1 MKKFYMLLSLMF
13 AMAITMTVNAQ
24 KYRLS
29 EEAAIPEPGVTY
41 AIMNGEYNTFMSCKY
56 GANGGLLSNLE
67 DDDVLWKI
75 EATGEKT
82 EAGFDLYYIFS
93 VGQQKYVQE
102 VDLEGNPGLDG
113 FDVFAYNGFN
123 FELGDKDG
131 AAKVTI
137 ERGVPVSEDVAE
149 NEAWR
154 TNGPSN
160 GFVIGRQAVVTKPDG
175 NPWFMKFGVQNV
187 NVAFEPYNE
196 RVAWQFWTVEKLGP
210 KDELEALVENYST
223 TEFVAGSDPGY
234 YKESEVE
241 AYESSLQ
248 AAMLLIL
255 NDATDEEYSA
265 AIADLR
271 AKREAVEKA
280 LLSISDGYY
289 FMVSGFD
296 DFLNNFGVEKA
307 AYGNPITG
315 LLSYKTFDPTNIDFV
330 FYVEKGPDTD
340 EYWVQDYSTGMYVA
354 KGSVWYNSPAV
365 MTSSKA
371 EPQNIRQYV
380 SGKWYWGS
388 RTFHNTSYTPY
399 ASSNPVA
406 SDSEGTLTTWGQWS
420 DDSTV
425 GTHFNLWYMRRV
437 SDEQMAGFVLLKE
450 QAMRTKSIEELAT
463 EGNNL
468 YAKLFNYKVDEANP
482 LITKLA
488 GGAGESPVPESQ
500 IFFSTIRQQGI
511 ATADRYEFLADGDSS
526 TYMQGA
532 GYIQVDIS
540 ATPSQIVT
548 FEYNVRR
555 GTDKHNTWGKQ
566 ERPNNVDI
574 FAAKDTVNGGNWV
587 KIANTEMGALEVPAR
602 YTVDLGEQYSYLRYA
617 VNTNANNGTYF
628 TISEFQVYNS
638 IVDETTSQ
646 YYTVEGLAAKADAMK
661 AMIAEKLANAETAT
675 DDDIAQLSAAIAA
688 VEESYADTLVLSEL
702 VEDCIYLA
710 STVKFGEGVGLC
722 NDTEAPAALLTAAN
736 EAKAFID
743 ASVSVVDLKAAIDK
757 LKAAQSA
764 FLATIKDIESDTKF
778 YYIVNASEG
787 EWAGM
792 PMTTNLPTTS
802 LTSGTFRV
810 KCGVG
815 DEDYS
820 SYSTHLY
827 RFLATYKG
835 TYYVQNMAT
844 GAYLPEFDTTDGVV
858 NASFKP
864 AEYYVEYAGNGAY
877 IFTSANALN
886 SKYCP
891 LGILKSDT
899 ISHMSE
905 DNETILWSIVEPT
918 EEVEAIVSTRIQYNS
933 KGIVTFPFNL
943 SSMDIN
949 EDFHIYG
956 VRDMQQTEGADG
968 ELETTISFY
977 EKQTAERGEPVYYIW
992 GDPEA
997 EPETRELLVPMPTE
1011 LTDLSGIENGLVGT
1025 LYSKAFGAGVAYYVG
1040 KEVKVSTTSTTIPY
1054 QLGVIDP
1061 AFFTDQIDEEEAF
1074 SITLKG
1080 LNKISS
1086 GETGDVN
1093 GDGEINSSDVV
1104 YIYNAISGEGA
1115 GEGADVNGDGE
1126 INSSDVVAVY

>member
-13 AMAITMTVNAQ
+13 AMAISMTVNAQ
-24 KYRLS
+24 KYRLV

-41 AIMNGEYNTFMSCKY
+41 AIVNGEYNTFMSCKY
-56 GANGGLLSNLE
+56 GTNGGLLSNLE

-137 ERGVPVSEDVAE
+137 ERGVPVTEDVAE

-175 NPWFMKFGVQNV
+175 NPWFMKFGVQNT

-196 RVAWQFWTVEKLGP
+196 RVAWQFWTVEKLGF

-223 TEFVAGSDPGY
+223 TEFVAGADPGY
-234 YKESEVE
+234 YKEAEVE

-248 AAMLLIL
+248 AAMLLVL

-280 LLSISDGYY
+280 MVPITDGYY

-296 DFLNNFGVEKA
+296 DFINNFGVEKA
-307 AYGNPITG
+307 AYGNPVTG

-330 FYVEKGPDTD
+330 FYVEKGPEAD
-340 EYWVQDYSTGMYVA
+340 EYWVQDYSTEMYVA

-388 RTFHNTSYTPY
+388 RTYHTTSYTPY

-437 SDEQMAGFVLLKE
+437 TDEQMATFLLAKE
-450 QAMRTKSIEELAT
+450 QSLRTKAIENLAT
-463 EGNNL
+463 EGTNL
-468 YAKLFNYKVDEANP
+468 YAKLFTYTVDEANP

-500 IFFSTIRQQGI
+500 IFFSTIRQKGI
-511 ATADRYEFLADGDSS
+511 ANADRYEFLADGDSS
-526 TYMQGA
+526 TYMQGS
-532 GYIQVDIS
+532 GYIQIDIS
-540 ATPSQIVT
+540 STPSQIVT

-555 GTDKHNTWGKQ
+555 GTDKQNNWGKQ

-574 FAAKDTVNGGNWV
+574 YAAKDTANGGNWV
-587 KIANTEMGALEVPAR
+587 KIANTEMGSLEVPAR
-602 YTVDLGEQYSYLRYA
+602 YTVDLGDQYGYLRYV
-617 VNTNANNGTYF
+617 VNTNANNATYF

-638 IVDETTSQ
+638 IVDKNTSQ
-646 YYTVEGLAAKADAMK
+646 YYTVEGLADKADAMK
-661 AMIAEKLANAETAT
+661 NIIAEKLAIAETAT
-675 DDDIAQLSAAIAA
+675 DEDVAQLTAAIAA

-702 VEDCIYLA
+702 VDDCIYLA
-710 STVKFGEGVGLC
+710 SNVKFGDGVGLC
-722 NDTEAPAALLTAAN
+722 NDPEAPAALLAAAN
-736 EAKAFID
+736 EAKAFVD
-743 ASVSVVDLKAAIDK
+743 ASVSVADLKAAIDR
-757 LKAAQSA
+757 LKAAEAA
-764 FLATIKDIESDTKF
+764 FLATIKEIETDTKY

-787 EWAGM
+787 DWAGI
-792 PMTTNLPTTS
+792 PMTTNLPTTT
-802 LTSGTFRV
+802 LTSGTYRV
-810 KCGVG
+810 KCGAG
-815 DEDYS
+815 DVDYS
-820 SYSTHLY
+820 SDPTHLY
-827 RFLATYKG
+827 RFLVTDRG
-835 TYYVQNMAT
+835 TYYVQNVAT
-844 GAYLPEFDTTDGVV
+844 GFYLPDFDTADGVV
-858 NASFKP
+858 NASRKP
-864 AEYYVEYAGNGAY
+864 AEYYVEYAGNGGY
-877 IFTSANALN
+877 IFTSAHALN
-886 SKYCP
+886 SKEYS
-891 LGILKSDT
+891 LGILKGDT
-899 ISHMSE
+899 ISHLSE
-905 DNETILWSIVEPT
+905 DNETIVWSIIEPT

-933 KGIVTFPFNL
+933 KGIVTFPYNL

-949 EDFHIYG
+949 EDFHFYG

-977 EKQTAERGEPVYYIW
+977 EKQTADAGEPVYYIW

-997 EPETRELLVPMPTE
+997 EPETRELLVPIPTMAS
-1011 LTDLSGIENGLVGT
+1011 DLAGIVNGLAGT
-1025 LYSKAFGAGVAYYVG
+1025 LYSQAFGAGVAYYVG
-1040 KEVKVSTTSTTIPY
+1040 NEVKVSTTSTTIPY

-1061 AFFTDQIDEEEAF
+1061 AYFTDQIEAEEAF

-1080 LNKISS
+1080 LNKIPS
-1086 GETGDVN
+1086 GESGD
-1093 GDGEINSSDVV
+1093 
-1104 YIYNAISGEGA
+1104 
-1115 GEGADVNGDGE
+1115 
-1126 INSSDVVAVY
+1126 